1 MAGEGENMSWKILL
15 AMMVTFALMM
25 SSSYTM
31 LIPFLPIYMQ
41 SELGATADNV
51 SLWSGVT
58 YAITFAISAF
68 VSPIWGKL
76 SDKMGKKPMIIR
88 ASFLLAITY
97 FLGGIVRTPFEL
109 FLVRAFQGIASG
121 LWPACLV
128 MMSACVPKNKIGIS
142 MGLMQS
148 ANICGGIIG
157 PLLGG
162 ILATAFGMRN
172 SFYVG
177 AVALSLITVT
187 TILFIKEP
195 PVAPEKEINKAQNT
209 SYLSFIKDKNILIL
223 LLCVCMTNL
232 VILQIQPIVSLY
244 VQQLSHN
251 SDKAVLLTGFI
262 MSLGGIAGALASPL
276 WGKTG
281 QKVGFY
287 KTITLAFISA
297 GLLMSLQGV
306 PNSLVLFGLMQ
317 FLCGLGFSGIFPSA
331 NSILVLLTPPSSRGM
346 GFGSLF
352 SAQMI
357 GGALGPVI
365 GGVIVSFMSFNT
377 VYIISGSI
385 LFVIGIYLKFFA
397 PESFK
402 QKASLTKDH
411 KIESRNKEYL
421 DDIKKKAQAEL
432 LDERE
437 KAK

>member
-1 MAGEGENMSWKILL
+1 MSWKILL

-88 ASFLLAITY
+88 SSFLLAITY

-128 MMSACVPKNKIGIS
+128 MMSVCVPKNKIGIS

-195 PVAPEKEINKAQNT
+195 PVAPEKEINKAQNP

-297 GLLMSLQGV
+297 GLLVSLQGV

-346 GFGSLF
+346 GFSSLF

>member
-1 MAGEGENMSWKILL
+1 MSWKILL

-209 SYLSFIKDKNILIL
+209 SYLTFIKDKNILIL

-411 KIESRNKEYL
+411 KIEIRNKEYL

>member
-1 MAGEGENMSWKILL
+1 MSWKILL

-287 KTITLAFISA
+287 KTITIAFISA

-385 LFVIGIYLKFFA
+385 LFIIGIYLKFFA

-402 QKASLTKDH
+402 QKASLSKDH

>member
-1 MAGEGENMSWKILL
+1 
-15 AMMVTFALMM
+15 
-25 SSSYTM
+25 
-31 LIPFLPIYMQ
+31 
-41 SELGATADNV
+41 
-51 SLWSGVT
+51 
-58 YAITFAISAF
+58 
-68 VSPIWGKL
+68 
-76 SDKMGKKPMIIR
+76 
-88 ASFLLAITY
+88 
-97 FLGGIVRTPFEL
+97 
-109 FLVRAFQGIASG
+109 RAFQGMASG
-121 LWPACLV
+121 LWPACFV
-128 MMSACVPKNKIGIS
+128 MMSACVPKNKLGICK
-142 MGLMQS
+142 GLMQS

-187 TILFIKEP
+187 TVLFIKEP
-195 PVAPEKEINKAQNT
+195 PAAPEKEINKAQNT
-209 SYLSFIKDKNILIL
+209 SYLTFIKDKNILIL
-223 LLCVCMTNL
+223 LLCVCMTNM

-385 LFVIGIYLKFFA
+385 LFIIGIYLKFFA

>member
-1 MAGEGENMSWKILL
+1 MSWKILL

-41 SELGATADNV
+41 NELGATADNV

-128 MMSACVPKNKIGIS
+128 MMSACVPKNKLGIS

-187 TILFIKEP
+187 TVLFIKEP
-195 PVAPEKEINKAQNT
+195 PAAPEKEINKAQNT
-209 SYLSFIKDKNILIL
+209 SYLTFIKDKNILIL
-223 LLCVCMTNL
+223 LLCVCMTNM

-385 LFVIGIYLKFFA
+385 LFIIGIYLKFFA

>member
-1 MAGEGENMSWKILL
+1 MSWKILL

-88 ASFLLAITY
+88 SSFLLAVTY

-195 PVAPEKEINKAQNT
+195 PVAPEKEINKAQNP

-297 GLLMSLQGV
+297 GLLVSLQGV

>member
-1 MAGEGENMSWKILL
+1 MSWKILL

-209 SYLSFIKDKNILIL
+209 SYLTFIKDKNILIL

-287 KTITLAFISA
+287 KTITIAFISA
-297 GLLMSLQGV
+297 GLLISLQGV

>member
-1 MAGEGENMSWKILL
+1 MSWKILL

-58 YAITFAISAF
+58 YAVTFAISAF

-162 ILATAFGMRN
+162 ILATVFGMRN

>member
-1 MAGEGENMSWKILL
+1 MSWKILL

-88 ASFLLAITY
+88 SSFLLAITY

-195 PVAPEKEINKAQNT
+195 PVAPEKEINKAQT
-209 SYLSFIKDKNILIL
+209 PSYLSFIKDKNILIL

-297 GLLMSLQGV
+297 GLLVSLQGV

-432 LDERE
+432 LDERD

>member
-1 MAGEGENMSWKILL
+1 MSWKILL

-346 GFGSLF
+346 GFGCLF

-365 GGVIVSFMSFNT
+365 GGIIVSFMSFNT

-432 LDERE
+432 LDEKE

>member
-1 MAGEGENMSWKILL
+1 MSWKILL

-209 SYLSFIKDKNILIL
+209 SYLTFIKDKNILIL

-287 KTITLAFISA
+287 KTITIAFISA

-331 NSILVLLTPPSSRGM
+331 NSILVLLTPPSSRGI

>member
-1 MAGEGENMSWKILL
+1 MSWKILL

-209 SYLSFIKDKNILIL
+209 SYLTFIKDKNILIL

-251 SDKAVLLTGFI
+251 SDKTVLLTGFI

-287 KTITLAFISA
+287 KTITIAFISA

>member
-1 MAGEGENMSWKILL
+1 MSWKILL

-352 SAQMI
+352 SAQMV

>member
-1 MAGEGENMSWKILL
+1 MSWKILL

-41 SELGATADNV
+41 KELGATADNV

-109 FLVRAFQGIASG
+109 FLVIAFQGIASG

-128 MMSACVPKNKIGIS
+128 MMSACVPKNKLGIS

-195 PVAPEKEINKAQNT
+195 PAAPEKENHKAQNV

-276 WGKTG
+276 WGRTG

-377 VYIISGSI
+377 VYVISGSI
-385 LFVIGIYLKFFA
+385 LFIIGIYLKFFV

-421 DDIKKKAQAEL
+421 NDIKKKAQAEL
-432 LDERE
+432 LDENG
-437 KAK
+437 KAKE

>member
-1 MAGEGENMSWKILL
+1 MSWKILL

-209 SYLSFIKDKNILIL
+209 SYLTFIKDKNILIL

-365 GGVIVSFMSFNT
+365 GGVIVSFMSFNS

-385 LFVIGIYLKFFA
+385 LFIIGIYLKFFA

>member
-1 MAGEGENMSWKILL
+1 MSWKILL

-297 GLLMSLQGV
+297 GLLISLQGV

>member
-1 MAGEGENMSWKILL
+1 MSWKILL

-41 SELGATADNV
+41 KELGATADNV

-76 SDKMGKKPMIIR
+76 SDRMGKKPMIIR

-128 MMSACVPKNKIGIS
+128 MMSACVPKNKLGIS

-195 PVAPEKEINKAQNT
+195 QTTHEKESTTVKNA

-244 VQQLSHN
+244 VQELSHN
-251 SDKAVLLTGFI
+251 SDRAVLLTGFI

-276 WGKTG
+276 WGRTG

-297 GLLMSLQGV
+297 GILMSLQGV
-306 PNSLVLFGLMQ
+306 PDSLVLFGLMQ

-385 LFVIGIYLKFFA
+385 LFVIGVYLKFFA

-421 DDIKKKAQAEL
+421 NDIKKKAQDEL
-432 LDERE
+432 LQEKSRE
-437 KAK
+437 N

>member
-1 MAGEGENMSWKILL
+1 MSWKILL
-15 AMMVTFALMM
+15 ALMVTFALMM

-41 SELGATADNV
+41 KELGATADNV
-51 SLWSGVT
+51 SLWSGIT

-76 SDKMGKKPMIIR
+76 SDRMGKKPMIIR
-88 ASFLLAITY
+88 ASVLLAITY

-128 MMSACVPKNKIGIS
+128 MMSAYVPKNKLGIS

-177 AVALSLITVT
+177 AVALSLITLT

-195 PVAPEKEINKAQNT
+195 PAVHEKENHNEKNT
-209 SYLSFIKDKNILIL
+209 TYTDFIKDRNILIL

-244 VQQLSHN
+244 VQQLSNN

-262 MSLGGIAGALASPL
+262 MSLGGIAGAIASPL

-287 KTITLAFISA
+287 RTITLAFISA
-297 GLLMSLQGV
+297 GILMSLQGV

-377 VYIISGSI
+377 VYIISGGI
-385 LFVIGIYLKFFA
+385 LFVIGVYLKFFA

-402 QKASLTKDH
+402 QKASLTKDN

-421 DDIKKKAQAEL
+421 NDIKKKAHEEL
-432 LDERE
+432 LNATYKE
-437 KAK
+437 K

>member
-1 MAGEGENMSWKILL
+1 MSWKILL

-88 ASFLLAITY
+88 SSFLLAITY

-195 PVAPEKEINKAQNT
+195 PVAPEKEINKAQNP

-297 GLLMSLQGV
+297 GLLVSLQGV

-402 QKASLTKDH
+402 QKTSLTKDH

>member
-1 MAGEGENMSWKILL
+1 MSWKILL

-209 SYLSFIKDKNILIL
+209 SYLTFIKDKNILIL

-297 GLLMSLQGV
+297 GLLISLQGV

>member
-1 MAGEGENMSWKILL
+1 MSWKILL

-31 LIPFLPIYMQ
+31 LIPFLPVYMQ

-209 SYLSFIKDKNILIL
+209 SYLTFIKDKNILIL

-287 KTITLAFISA
+287 KTITIAFISA

>member
-1 MAGEGENMSWKILL
+1 MSWKILL

-209 SYLSFIKDKNILIL
+209 SYLTFIKDKNILIL

-402 QKASLTKDH
+402 QKASLNKDH

>member
-1 MAGEGENMSWKILL
+1 MSWKILL

-209 SYLSFIKDKNILIL
+209 SYLTFIKDKNILIL

-262 MSLGGIAGALASPL
+262 MSLGGIAGALSSPL

-287 KTITLAFISA
+287 KTITIAFISA

>member
-1 MAGEGENMSWKILL
+1 MSWKILL

-41 SELGATADNV
+41 SELGATADNL

-209 SYLSFIKDKNILIL
+209 SYLTFIKDKNILIL

-287 KTITLAFISA
+287 KTITIAFISA

>member
-1 MAGEGENMSWKILL
+1 MSWKILL

-177 AVALSLITVT
+177 AVALSLLTVT

-209 SYLSFIKDKNILIL
+209 SYLTFIKDKNILIL

-411 KIESRNKEYL
+411 KIESRNKKYL

>member
-1 MAGEGENMSWKILL
+1 MSWKILL

-76 SDKMGKKPMIIR
+76 SDKIGKKPMIIR

-209 SYLSFIKDKNILIL
+209 SYLTFIKDKNILIL

-287 KTITLAFISA
+287 KTITIAFISA

>member
-1 MAGEGENMSWKILL
+1 MSWKILL

-421 DDIKKKAQAEL
+421 DDIKKKAQAEI

>member
-1 MAGEGENMSWKILL
+1 MSWKILL

-262 MSLGGIAGALASPL
+262 MSVGGIAGALASPL

-287 KTITLAFISA
+287 KTITIAFISA

>member
-1 MAGEGENMSWKILL
+1 MSWKILL

-41 SELGATADNV
+41 NELGATADNL

-128 MMSACVPKNKIGIS
+128 MMSACVPKNKLGIS

-187 TILFIKEP
+187 TVLFIKEP
-195 PVAPEKEINKAQNT
+195 PAAPEKEINKAQNT
-209 SYLSFIKDKNILIL
+209 SYLTFIKDKNILIL
-223 LLCVCMTNL
+223 LLCVCMTNM

-385 LFVIGIYLKFFA
+385 LFIIGIYLKFFA

>member
-1 MAGEGENMSWKILL
+1 MSWKILL

-281 QKVGFY
+281 QKVSFY

-365 GGVIVSFMSFNT
+365 GGVIVSFMSFNS

-385 LFVIGIYLKFFA
+385 LFIIGIYLKFFA

-432 LDERE
+432 IDERE

>member
-1 MAGEGENMSWKILL
+1 MSWKILL

-88 ASFLLAITY
+88 SSFLLAITY

-162 ILATAFGMRN
+162 ILATTFGMRN

-421 DDIKKKAQAEL
+421 DDIKKKVQAEL

>member
-1 MAGEGENMSWKILL
+1 MSWKILL

-88 ASFLLAITY
+88 SSFLLAITY

-195 PVAPEKEINKAQNT
+195 PVAPEKEINKAHPP
-209 SYLSFIKDKNILIL
+209 SYLNFIKDKNILIL

-297 GLLMSLQGV
+297 GLLVSLQGV

-331 NSILVLLTPPSSRGM
+331 NSILVMLTPPSSRGM

>member
-1 MAGEGENMSWKILL
+1 MSWKILL

-88 ASFLLAITY
+88 SSFLLAITY

-195 PVAPEKEINKAQNT
+195 PVAPEKEINKAQNP

-297 GLLMSLQGV
+297 GLLVSLQGV

-385 LFVIGIYLKFFA
+385 LFVIGIYLKFFT

>member
-1 MAGEGENMSWKILL
+1 MSWKILL

-41 SELGATADNV
+41 SELGATAGNV

>member
-1 MAGEGENMSWKILL
+1 
-15 AMMVTFALMM
+15 MMVTFALMM

-209 SYLSFIKDKNILIL
+209 SYLSFIKDKDILIL

>member
-1 MAGEGENMSWKILL
+1 MSWKILL

-209 SYLSFIKDKNILIL
+209 SYLTFIKDKNILIL

-287 KTITLAFISA
+287 KTITIAFISA

-421 DDIKKKAQAEL
+421 DDIKKKAQAEF

>member
-1 MAGEGENMSWKILL
+1 MSWKILL

-88 ASFLLAITY
+88 SSFLLAITY

-195 PVAPEKEINKAQNT
+195 PVAPEKEINKAQNP

-297 GLLMSLQGV
+297 GLLVSLQGV

>member
-1 MAGEGENMSWKILL
+1 
-15 AMMVTFALMM
+15 MMVTFALMM

-31 LIPFLPIYMQ
+31 LIPFLPVYMQ

-209 SYLSFIKDKNILIL
+209 SYLTFIKDKNILIL

-287 KTITLAFISA
+287 KTITIAFISA

>member
-1 MAGEGENMSWKILL
+1 MSWKILL

-209 SYLSFIKDKNILIL
+209 SYLTFIKDKNILIL

-317 FLCGLGFSGIFPSA
+317 FLCGFGFSGIFPSA

>member
-1 MAGEGENMSWKILL
+1 MSWKILL

-262 MSLGGIAGALASPL
+262 MSLGGIAGALVSPL